1 MDNKNNNQTNLAD
14 NNQQILDQYASSIKA
29 DTPETNSP
37 LNLPKS
43 ETKESLKDFNSTS
56 IDTPTPTP
64 LSENLEPS
72 KSLVEDTSPIVED
85 KTESTPE
92 LDFKTEPTNLIIPEP
107 EVELKPELETKLNLE
122 PEPKPESESE
132 EKYMSESETKTEP
145 EAELKSVTDI
155 EENLNIDSNAEPA
168 IQTETNLPSPPS
180 EDPEMIKQKIAEV
193 LSYKTENNTQNPQS
207 DKPKTSRLVK
217 FLFTFSLI
225 IFLLVAAGLVYFIIN
240 PNTKTKLDNPTTPN
254 PTPVSTQTGVTCE
267 LNGFIYN
274 EGQSFPSADG
284 CNTCTCESTG
294 EIGCTEK
301 DCTDITI
308 TSATKSAA
316 KLTTTPISA
325 NKAEL
330 NTDSY
335 IGETPFD
342 PDNVKIGDTIPS
354 IGRKVYEKTINK
366 YFFTKIITTPID
378 VDGSG
383 ERFIFDKNKKVVCF
397 GIPCCFPGEEDKVNN
412 EKYWQ
417 EEWCTGY

>member
-1 MDNKNNNQTNLAD
+1 MDNKNNNQTTLPD
-14 NNQQILDQYASSIKA
+14 NNQQILDQYASSIKT
-29 DTPETNSP
+29 DIPDTNSTQ
-37 LNLPKS
+37 NIPKS
-43 ETKESLKDFNSTS
+43 EAKESLKDFNSTP

-72 KSLVEDTSPIVED
+72 KSLVEDTSPIFED

-145 EAELKSVTDI
+145 EAELKPVSDVKPESNSDI
-155 EENLNIDSNAEPA
+155 NIEPT
-168 IQTETNLPSPPS
+168 IQTETNLPSPSS

-193 LSYKTENNTQNPQS
+193 LSYKTENNTQSSQS

-225 IFLLVAAGLVYFIIN
+225 TFLLVVAGLVYFVIN
-240 PNTKTKLDNPTTPN
+240 PDTKTKLDNPTTPN

-301 DCTDITI
+301 DCDSRTPDN
-308 TSATKSAA
+308 SATPA
-316 KLTTTPISA
+316 
-325 NKAEL
+325 
-330 NTDSY
+330 TDSA
-335 IGETPFD
+335 T
-342 PDNVKIGDTIPS
+342 NS
-354 IGRKVYEKTINK
+354 L
-366 YFFTKIITTPID
+366 IITP
-378 VDGSG
+378 SPLLK
-383 ERFIFDKNKKVVCF
+383 E
-397 GIPCCFPGEEDKVNN
+397 
-412 EKYWQ
+412 
-417 EEWCTGY
+417 